1 MSFLAR
7 WLDRVHDRLVAARRT
22 RVLARHAA
30 DLLPADA
37 RVLDVGCGDGEL
49 ARSVMDLRPDVT
61 ITGLEVL
68 ERATCAIPLE
78 LFDGAAIPR
87 EDDVVD
93 AVLMVNVLHHTD
105 DPEVLLGEAARVA
118 RRAVVLKDHLLE
130 GFLAGPQLRVMDW
143 GSNAPH
149 GIRLPYN
156 YWTLEQWTAAF
167 RRLGLDVV
175 EWREDLDQ
183 YAWPL
188 SLLLGRKLHFMA
200 RLEPGARA

>member
-1 MSFLAR
+1 MTFLAR
-7 WLDRVHDRLVAARRT
+7 WLDRVHDRLIASRRT
-22 RVLARHAA
+22 RALARHAA
-30 DLLPADA
+30 DLLPPEA

-78 LFDGAAIPR
+78 LFEGVAIPR
-87 EDDVVD
+87 EDDTVD

-130 GFLAGPQLRVMDW
+130 GFLAGPQLRLMDW

-149 GIRLPYN
+149 GVRLPYI
-156 YWTLEQWTAAF
+156 YWTVEQWTNAF

-188 SLLLGRKLHFMA
+188 SLLLGRRLHFMA
-200 RLEPGARA
+200 RLEPGSRA